1 MTDIAVHQETALVV
15 SGEVVNPA
23 SREESEAITAQLHQA
38 LENTQ
43 ELIIEAFQKKVWL
56 SLGYGSWNDY
66 VTGEFAGLELN
77 PPKEERVSVI
87 ASYHQAGMSS
97 RAISAVTGL
106 SKGTIGRELKKA
118 KEENLVA
125 DDVAVAG
132 LDGKVRTY
140 SKDKGQAEGGPE
152 LFELSDEL
160 LDMPAAQV
168 GVGSLNLEA
177 KQKKD
182 SDSEGK
188 ASKKAGEPAKKKA
201 SKPTEAQGME
211 ENESLRGTRA
221 LMVELSESVKR
232 AVSEHQDKNFAS
244 HEYSW
249 SLVEELMLCLGSV
262 THLLQRLHL
271 EPTLLGDDAQV
282 AGALET
288 VVSNLDAELLRI
300 RS

>member
-1 MTDIAVHQETALVV
+1 MTDIAVHQEAALVV
-15 SGEVVNPA
+15 SGEVLNPA
-23 SREESEAITAQLHQA
+23 SREESEAITAQLRQA

-140 SKDKGQAEGGPE
+140 SKETQADSGPE
-152 LFELSDEL
+152 LFGLSDEL

-182 SDSEGK
+182 SVSEGK
-188 ASKKAGEPAKKKA
+188 TSKKAGEPTKKKTG
-201 SKPTEAQGME
+201 KPAEAQGME
-211 ENESLRGTRA
+211 ENEFLRGTRA

-232 AVSEHQDKNFAS
+232 AVSEHKDKNFAS

>member
-1 MTDIAVHQETALVV
+1 MTNIAVHQETALVV
-15 SGEVVNPA
+15 SGEVLNPA
-23 SREESEAITAQLHQA
+23 SREESEAITAQLRQA

-140 SKDKGQAEGGPE
+140 SKDKGQADSGPE

-182 SDSEGK
+182 SDPEGK

-201 SKPTEAQGME
+201 SKPAETQGME

-232 AVSEHQDKNFAS
+232 AVSEHKDKNFAS